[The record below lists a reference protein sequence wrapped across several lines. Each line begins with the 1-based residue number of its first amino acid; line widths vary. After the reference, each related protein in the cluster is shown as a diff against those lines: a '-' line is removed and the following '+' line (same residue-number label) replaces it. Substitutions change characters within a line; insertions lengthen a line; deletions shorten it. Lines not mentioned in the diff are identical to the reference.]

1 MLGVVAFASL
11 LGILLWGGWRGFASA
26 HGFYRAVLWGTS
38 AAFVAIAVHG
48 FFDTPYYKNDLSVEF
63 WMVAALE
70 VAAIRAFLKPTTG
83 NPPLQR

>member
-1 MLGVVAFASL
+1 MSKTGRTAFSSKS
-11 LGILLWGGWRGFASA
+11 FAA
-26 HGFYRAVLWGTS
+26 